1 MTAVAERHVPA
12 TELEKVRSL
21 QRERGVLGVEKPD
34 GGDIGSGDKLKRG
47 ELGRGAV
54 TSSAILFLAKYRSAL
69 FCFFVRAVS
78 SSLSQRQSAFN
89 TDICSVSLSHS
100 L

>member
-34 GGDIGSGDKLKRG
+34 GGDRFW
-47 ELGRGAV
+47 R
-54 TSSAILFLAKYRSAL
+54 
-69 FCFFVRAVS
+69 
-78 SSLSQRQSAFN
+78 
-89 TDICSVSLSHS
+89 
-100 L
+100 